1 VSFVLLAAAQ
11 KRTIAAAF
19 ASGSFQT
26 PCARAPA
33 WHYLTP
39 QAQVK
44 QVSGQNDDPLQQE
57 LLVVPLTHIVPSPQ
71 HGICPQA
78 QVKRC
83 SGQNVAAFLHA
94 FKKLDAEYKCQDS
107 QAQNLYGATYQ
118 QGKPFP
124 LGIEAQCHMQ

>member
-1 VSFVLLAAAQ
+1 MSFVLLAAAQ

-39 QAQVK
+39 QANVK

-94 FKKLDAEYKCQDS
+94 FQLVPIHGRGKKLDAEYKCQDS
-107 QAQNLYGATYQ
+107 QAQN
-118 QGKPFP
+118 
-124 LGIEAQCHMQ
+124 